1 MFYPIHT
8 ANLNALKAMGRSD
21 YYLNLEIFKKIVG
34 AVILI
39 ATIWFGPLVMCA
51 SGILASFLSQVINA
65 WPNKKLLD
73 YSLFEQYKDIVP
85 SILLSLVMGIC
96 VYLIG
101 ILLPIPTVLLLLVQ
115 VLIGGAVYIGLSV
128 VFKIDT
134 FYYILKLVKSLK
146 NR

>member
-1 MFYPIHT
+1 
-8 ANLNALKAMGRSD
+8 
-21 YYLNLEIFKKIVG
+21 
-34 AVILI
+34 
-39 ATIWFGPLVMCA
+39 MCA